1 MTIFSNYLGTLLWEA
16 GLLVSS
22 CSFTLMWGR
31 TSSVDEPI
39 PFENR
44 TCIDFSDAGSKLS
57 VLCLLLTEGHL
68 NASHE
73 ATC

>member
-1 MTIFSNYLGTLLWEA
+1 MQD
-16 GLLVSS
+16 
-22 CSFTLMWGR
+22 R

-39 PFENR
+39 PFENG
-44 TCIDFSDAGSKLS
+44 TCIDFSDAGSRLS

-68 NASHE
+68 NTSHE